1 LKIPTMKE
9 IKEDGVDIRKKMENL
24 EKQLEKKE

>member
-1 LKIPTMKE
+1 MKE